1 MNAYRKTDGLLQ
13 KTYCDFAGSVS
24 GSSSIR
30 FKDDVQPVD
39 GNLLDALLT
48 LDVIDF
54 VYNDKAPD
62 YSQDGLR
69 HFGLIA
75 EQVVKVLP
83 NVVKTDAEGLPAA
96 VVYSDLIPLL
106 LAQLQRQQKQLTAL
120 EQRIQKLEEGNKE

>member
-1 MNAYRKTDGLLQ
+1 MQ
-13 KTYCDFAGSVS
+13 KTYCDLAGAVS

-30 FKDDVQPVD
+30 FKDDVRPVD
-39 GNLLDALLT
+39 GNVLDALLA

-75 EQVVKVLP
+75 EEVAEVMP
-83 NVVKTDAEGLPAA
+83 NVVKMDAEGLPAA
-96 VVYSDLIPLL
+96 VIYSDLIPLL
-106 LAQLQRQQKQLTAL
+106 LAILQRQQKQIDEL
-120 EQRIQKLEEGNKE
+120 RKKPEET